1 MKVKKERWPNFLTS
15 GNLMCGV
22 LALALLTR
30 GHALVASWLIIA
42 AIIFDFL
49 DGKIARM
56 LGVSGNF
63 GKEFDSLADIV
74 SFGAAPAI
82 LMYVYALNK
91 YAIFGALVGV
101 VYVICGA
108 LRLARFNLM
117 KSRPYFLGLPITAAG
132 GFIASMVLS
141 GIPFPEEAIVAVFFA
156 VSYLMVSK
164 IRYGN
169 LKKISR
175 MRQVNMKVF
184 LFLLFCLCGLLIF
197 SPKVAPFIAMSVY
210 VLSGPLGI
218 DWGEIL
224 AKKGEGDEESEEGE
238 EA

>member
-117 KSRPYFLGLPITAAG
+117 KSRPYFLG
-132 GFIASMVLS
+132 
-141 GIPFPEEAIVAVFFA
+141 
-156 VSYLMVSK
+156 
-164 IRYGN
+164 
-169 LKKISR
+169 
-175 MRQVNMKVF
+175 
-184 LFLLFCLCGLLIF
+184 
-197 SPKVAPFIAMSVY
+197 
-210 VLSGPLGI
+210 
-218 DWGEIL
+218 
-224 AKKGEGDEESEEGE
+224 
-238 EA
+238 